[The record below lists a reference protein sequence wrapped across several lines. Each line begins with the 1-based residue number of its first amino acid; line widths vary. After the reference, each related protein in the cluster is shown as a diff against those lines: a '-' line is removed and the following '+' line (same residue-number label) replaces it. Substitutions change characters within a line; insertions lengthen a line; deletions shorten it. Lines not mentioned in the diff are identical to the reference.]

1 MSNEALPDWEE
12 VLSSAARLQSILPDA
27 VLVGGTAAALH
38 VGHRFSKDADHTL
51 DDLKGR
57 FDEVLATL
65 ESVAGWETARVKR
78 PVMILWSLDGIE
90 TGVRQLIRDEPL
102 ETATFMFRG
111 QTITFP
117 TKSEILR
124 IKACLI
130 LLRNATRDYLDF
142 VALAD
147 SMGQQEAWNSLH
159 RFDALYPQKNGESA
173 LLQLQVQLGKPMPFD
188 RGETDLREYKNLDPK
203 WHDWAAVESA
213 CVGLSAYFFDALA
226 RDSDGTARD

>member
-1 MSNEALPDWEE
+1 LGRSTFL
-12 VLSSAARLQSILPDA
+12 
-27 VLVGGTAAALH
+27 GGTAAAIH
-38 VGHRFSKDADHTL
+38 VGHRISTDADHTL
-51 DDLKGR
+51 NDLKIR

-65 ESVAGWETARVKR
+65 ESVAGWKTARVKR
-78 PVMILWSLDGIE
+78 PVMILGSLDGIE
-90 TGVRQLIRDEPL
+90 TGVRQLIREEPL
-102 ETATFMFRG
+102 EKATFEFRG

-147 SMGQQEAWNSLH
+147 SMGREEAWKSLH
-159 RFDALYPQKNGESA
+159 RFDALYPQKSGESA

-188 RGETDLREYKNLDPK
+188 REEMDLREYKNLDQK
-203 WHDWAAVESA
+203 WHDWARVESA
-213 CVGLSAYFFDALA
+213 CIGLSTYFFDALA
-226 RDSDGTARD
+226 RESDRTSGN